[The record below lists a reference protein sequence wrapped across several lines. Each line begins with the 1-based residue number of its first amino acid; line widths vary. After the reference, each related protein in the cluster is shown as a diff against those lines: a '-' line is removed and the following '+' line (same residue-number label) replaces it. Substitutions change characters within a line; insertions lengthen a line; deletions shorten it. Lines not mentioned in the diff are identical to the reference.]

1 MAITAVTH
9 HLMRIDGE
17 AVDADE
23 FYEIVNPASEE
34 VFATAAR
41 GSVADADMILPGRGT

>member
-1 MAITAVTH
+1 VATTAVTH
-9 HLMRIDGE
+9 HPMRIDGE

-23 FYEIVNPASEE
+23 LYEIVNPASEE

-41 GSVADADMILPGRGT
+41 GSVADADMILPGRET